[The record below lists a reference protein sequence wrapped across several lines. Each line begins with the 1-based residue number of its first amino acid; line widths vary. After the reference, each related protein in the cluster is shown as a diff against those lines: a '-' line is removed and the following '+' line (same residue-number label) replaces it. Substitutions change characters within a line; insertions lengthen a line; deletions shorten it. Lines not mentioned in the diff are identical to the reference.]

1 MSAVSHTRFDH
12 CVLLAA
18 CRNADTLAKLQAA
31 EKALKEEQ
39 ESAYVDMAKSNE
51 EKEAGNAAFKEQ
63 K

>member
-1 MSAVSHTRFDH
+1 
-12 CVLLAA
+12 LATY

-31 EKALKEEQ
+31 EKALKEQQ
-39 ESAYVDMAKSNE
+39 ESAYVDMANSNE